1 MFAFVALDTVNNSAM
16 IFFDRIYLLKFTTI
30 LTVAAAIASAANFA
44 SADVRDD
51 AIIAVS
57 RLHKAGAARHLPDD
71 MKSLDSTLADAEQY
85 NEQADLSGAK
95 KLYMLTLQKAQIIE
109 LSLTTPQTSPPDVLP
124 QVTSETIPPVPPT
137 ATSPPDVDPVSDVF
151 PEEATSSKL
160 VGGVGTYTVTSG
172 DTIRLVA
179 ARLGVTRQHLIK
191 LNRLDT
197 TSYLKIGQK
206 LTYNNRKI
214 IPKRMQDGIVVNIP
228 DRTLYFFQQGKLLKS
243 LPVALGTSVKSPKY
257 VWQTPVGKFK
267 IIAKQKDP
275 TWFIPP
281 SIKSEME
288 ESGKEVISSVPPG
301 PQNPLGKYAMK
312 TSIPGILIH
321 STTKPWSIYSYAS
334 HGCIRVY
341 PADMVNF
348 FKEVKI
354 NTPGEIIYKPVKLAI
369 TESGRIFLEVHNDVY
384 RKGTNVIE
392 EAKRMILNQNLSD
405 RVDWKKFETVTRQ
418 KFGVAEDITM

>member
-1 MFAFVALDTVNNSAM
+1 MYYFDRRYILRLTTCLAIAAAFV
-16 IFFDRIYLLKFTTI
+16 
-30 LTVAAAIASAANFA
+30 SAAGFA

-51 AIIAVS
+51 AILAVS
-57 RLHKAGAARHLPDD
+57 RLHQAGAARNLPDD

-85 NEQADLSGAK
+85 NERADWSGAE
-95 KLYMLTLQKAQIIE
+95 KLYMLTLQKAQVIE
-109 LSLTTPQTSPPDVLP
+109 LSLATPQNFPPDVTP
-124 QVTSETIPPVPPT
+124 QVTSETNPPVSPT
-137 ATSPPDVDPVSDVF
+137 AALPADADPESDALH
-151 PEEATSSKL
+151 EEAASTKI

-179 ARLGVTRQHLIK
+179 AKLGVTRQHLMK

-197 TSYLKIGQK
+197 STYLKIGQK
-206 LTYNNRKI
+206 LSYNNRKI
-214 IPKRMQDGIVVNIP
+214 IPKRMRDGIVVNIP

-243 LPVALGTSVKSPKY
+243 LPVALGTSVKNPKY
-257 VWQTPVGKFK
+257 VWQTPVGKFR
-267 IIAKQKDP
+267 ITAKQKDP

-321 STTKPWSIYSYAS
+321 STTKPWSIYSFAS

-341 PADMVNF
+341 PADMVDF

-384 RKGTNVIE
+384 RKGTNVVD
-392 EAKRMILNQNLSD
+392 EAKRMILNLNLSD

>member
-1 MFAFVALDTVNNSAM
+1 MNY
-16 IFFDRIYLLKFTTI
+16 FDRRYILRFTTC
-30 LTVAAAIASAANFA
+30 LTIAAAIVFAANIAF
-44 SADVRDD
+44 ADVRDE
-51 AIIAVS
+51 AILAVS
-57 RLHKAGAARHLPDD
+57 SLHQADAARYLPDD

-85 NEQADLSGAK
+85 NERADQSGAE
-95 KLYMLTLQKAQIIE
+95 KLYKLTLQKARIIE
-109 LSLTTPQTSPPDVLP
+109 LLLAEPQSPPATVPTLS
-124 QVTSETIPPVPPT
+124 TSETNPPAPRPPP
-137 ATSPPDVDPVSDVF
+137 ATPKIETEPDDFSEEVVS
-151 PEEATSSKL
+151 TKL
-160 VGGVGTYTVTSG
+160 VGGVGIYTVTSG

-179 ARLGVTRQHLIK
+179 ARLGVTRQHLII

-197 TSYLKIGQK
+197 ASYLMIGQK
-206 LTYNNRKI
+206 LSYNNRKI
-214 IPKRMQDGIVVNIP
+214 IPKHMKDGIVVNIP

-243 LPVALGTSVKSPKY
+243 LPVALGTSVKNPKY
-257 VWQTPVGKFK
+257 VWQTPVGKFR
-267 IIAKQKDP
+267 ITAKQKDP

-321 STTKPWSIYSYAS
+321 STTKPWSIYSFAS

-341 PADMVNF
+341 PADMVDF

-354 NTPGEIIYKPVKLAI
+354 NTPGEIIYKPVKLAV

-384 RKGTNVIE
+384 RMGANVVD

-405 RVDWKKFETVTRQ
+405 RIDWKKFETVTRQ

>member
-1 MFAFVALDTVNNSAM
+1 
-16 IFFDRIYLLKFTTI
+16 
-30 LTVAAAIASAANFA
+30 
-44 SADVRDD
+44 
-51 AIIAVS
+51 
-57 RLHKAGAARHLPDD
+57 
-71 MKSLDSTLADAEQY
+71 
-85 NEQADLSGAK
+85 
-95 KLYMLTLQKAQIIE
+95 
-109 LSLTTPQTSPPDVLP
+109 TSPTTSNIETEPDYF
-124 QVTSETIPPVPPT
+124 
-137 ATSPPDVDPVSDVF
+137 PDEVV
-151 PEEATSSKL
+151 SSKL

-197 TSYLKIGQK
+197 ASYLKIGQK

-228 DRTLYFFQQGKLLKS
+228 DRTLYFFQHGKLSKS
-243 LPVALGTSVKSPKY
+243 MPVALGTSVKNPKY

-267 IIAKQKDP
+267 ITAKQKDP

-288 ESGKEVISSVPPG
+288 DSGKEVISIVPPG
-301 PQNPLGKYAMK
+301 PMNPLGKYAMK
-312 TSIPGILIH
+312 TSISGILIH
-321 STTKPWSIYSYAS
+321 STTKPWSIYSFAS

-341 PADMVNF
+341 PADMVDF

-369 TESGRIFLEVHNDVY
+369 TETGRIFLEVHNDVY
-384 RKGTNVIE
+384 RKGTNVVD
-392 EAKRMILNQNLSD
+392 EAKRMILNQNISD
-405 RVDWKKFETVTRQ
+405 RVDWKKFGTVTRQ

>member
-1 MFAFVALDTVNNSAM
+1 MFAFTLPDTVNSSAM
-16 IFFDRIYLLKFTTI
+16 NYFNRNYLSRLTTC
-30 LTVAAAIASAANFA
+30 LTIAATIMSADNIAF
-44 SADVRDD
+44 ADVRDE
-51 AIIAVS
+51 AILAVS
-57 RLHKAGAARHLPDD
+57 GLHQADAARYFPDD

-85 NEQADLSGAK
+85 NERADQSGAE
-95 KLYMLTLQKAQIIE
+95 KLYMLTLQKARVIE
-109 LSLTTPQTSPPDVLP
+109 LSLAQQHSSPSTIPASIASETNPTAPPTSPTTSNIETEPDYF
-124 QVTSETIPPVPPT
+124 
-137 ATSPPDVDPVSDVF
+137 PDEVV
-151 PEEATSSKL
+151 SSKL

-197 TSYLKIGQK
+197 ASYLKIGQK

-228 DRTLYFFQQGKLLKS
+228 DRTLYFFQHGKLSKS
-243 LPVALGTSVKSPKY
+243 MPVALGTSVKNPKY

-267 IIAKQKDP
+267 ITAKQKDP

-281 SIKSEME
+281 SIKSEMKD
-288 ESGKEVISSVPPG
+288 SGKEVISIVPPG
-301 PQNPLGKYAMK
+301 PMNPLGKYAMK
-312 TSIPGILIH
+312 TSISGILIH
-321 STTKPWSIYSYAS
+321 STTKPWSIYSFAS

-341 PADMVNF
+341 PADMVDF

-369 TESGRIFLEVHNDVY
+369 TETGRIFLEVHNDVY
-384 RKGTNVIE
+384 RKGTNVVD
-392 EAKRMILNQNLSD
+392 EAKRMILNQNISD
-405 RVDWKKFETVTRQ
+405 RVDWKKFGTVTRQ

>member
-1 MFAFVALDTVNNSAM
+1 MFAFTLPDTVNSSAMNYFDCRCLLRFTICLTIAATIVSADNSA
-16 IFFDRIYLLKFTTI
+16 L
-30 LTVAAAIASAANFA
+30 
-44 SADVRDD
+44 ADVRDE
-51 AIIAVS
+51 AILAVS
-57 RLHKAGAARHLPDD
+57 NLHQADADRYLPDE

-85 NEQADLSGAK
+85 NERADRSGAEQ
-95 KLYMLTLQKAQIIE
+95 LYMLTLQKAQIIE
-109 LSLTTPQTSPPDVLP
+109 LTLATPVTSQPDVPP
-124 QVTSETIPPVPPT
+124 QVTSETSSPVPPN
-137 ATSPPDVDPVSDVF
+137 ATSPPDVDTDFKAF
-151 PEEATSSKL
+151 PEEVTSSKL

-191 LNRLDT
+191 LNRLDIA
-197 TSYLKIGQK
+197 SYLKIGQK
-206 LTYNNRKI
+206 LSYNNRKI
-214 IPKRMQDGIVVNIP
+214 IPKHIKDGIVVNIP
-228 DRTLYFFQQGKLLKS
+228 DRTLYFFQQGKLSKS
-243 LPVALGTSVKSPKY
+243 LPVALGTSVKNPKY

-267 IIAKQKDP
+267 ITAKQKDP

-288 ESGKEVISSVPPG
+288 ESGKEVISSIPPG
-301 PQNPLGKYAMK
+301 PQNPLGKYAIK

-341 PADMVNF
+341 PADMVDF

-384 RKGTNVIE
+384 RKGTNVVD